1 LDSSKDFKFREFS
14 NVSDTS
20 DKKSDTLG
28 PKPPCL
34 AFDPQNPDRA
44 YWGTFD
50 NGFCKTDDRG
60 QSWYNIGKDAFSS
73 PLITYVAVSSLNG
86 GNRFNKV
93 YAGTEPSAVYISDDG
108 GDTWNVISNGLS
120 KPDGTTMPILASNR
134 KVPGEFYAA
143 NNHGIFISTDSGESW
158 RKLRTE
164 WPNEY
169 TPLALAVS
177 E

>member
-1 LDSSKDFKFREFS
+1 
-14 NVSDTS
+14 
-20 DKKSDTLG
+20 
-28 PKPPCL
+28 
-34 AFDPQNPDRA
+34 
-44 YWGTFD
+44 
-50 NGFCKTDDRG
+50 
-60 QSWYNIGKDAFSS
+60 
-73 PLITYVAVSSLNG
+73 
-86 GNRFNKV
+86 
-93 YAGTEPSAVYISDDG
+93 
-108 GDTWNVISNGLS
+108 
-120 KPDGTTMPILASNR
+120 MPILASNR